1 MESIFNYGEN
11 PYQKLNNKELQKI
24 QNFIKDYFDYTIT
37 ISTTESEWLSHFE
50 WLETYIIDRETNADD
65 YHIEALKDLLFDLFF
80 NQNRIKEQIE
90 NDLGN
95 YSDESEEFKDIKEFY
110 KKWENLFNFKIEE
123 LEVEQDD
130 KQ

>member
-1 MESIFNYGEN
+1 M
-11 PYQKLNNKELQKI
+11 QKI

-80 NQNRIKEQIE
+80 NQNGIKEQIE
-90 NDLGN
+90 NDLEN
-95 YSDESEEFKDIKEFY
+95 YNNESEEFDYIKEFY
-110 KKWENLFNFKIEE
+110 KKWKYLFNFKIEK
-123 LEVEQDD
+123 LEAR
-130 KQ
+130 

>member
-24 QNFIKDYFDYTIT
+24 QNFIKDCFDYTTT
-37 ISTTESEWLSHFE
+37 ISITESEWLGEFE
-50 WLETYIIDRETNADD
+50 WLEKAISWRDTNSED
-65 YHIEALKDLLFDLFF
+65 YHKEALKDLLFDLFF

-90 NDLGN
+90 NDLEN
-95 YSDESEEFKDIKEFY
+95 YSDESEEFKDIKKFY
-110 KKWENLFNFKIEE
+110 KKWENLFNFKIEK

-130 KQ
+130 K

>member
-110 KKWENLFNFKIEE
+110 KKWKNLFNFKIEK
-123 LEVEQDD
+123 LEVE
-130 KQ
+130 

>member
-24 QNFIKDYFDYTIT
+24 QDFIKDYFDYTIT
-37 ISTTESEWLSHFE
+37 ISVTESEWLSHFD

-90 NDLGN
+90 NDLEN
-95 YSDESEEFKDIKEFY
+95 YSDESEEFKDIKKFY
-110 KKWENLFNFKIEE
+110 KKWENLFNFKIEK

-130 KQ
+130 K